1 MLYELIQFFGTDEA
15 ARMLGFELS
24 KELRKQFGSD
34 AYYDAYYSETNLR
47 SVWFLWSLTF
57 CPSNLRDSFHLQTW
71 GYYNTEFTGPVADA
85 CRASALHR
93 LKKVH
98 THRKKTRSE
107 KQKETRARRLAKLP
121 PQLRY
126 VYSKDPERLKKRK
139 ELMDQ
144 IIEKEREQ
152 SLREQRKQ
160 RLERGLKQKYLHNVG
175 RKPRNQ
181 NRLKPIKPPKPQS

>member
-15 ARMLGFELS
+15 ARMLGFELG
-24 KELRKQFGSD
+24 KESRKQFGSD

-57 CPSNLRDSFHLQTW
+57 LPSNLRDSFHLQTW

-98 THRKKTRSE
+98 TQRKKTRSE
-107 KQKETRARRLAKLP
+107 KQKETLARRLAKLP

-126 VYSKDPERLKKRK
+126 VQQGPRATQAAQGVDGPDRQRGG
-139 ELMDQ
+139 DQ
-144 IIEKEREQ
+144 SDENALNRSGSVVLSRSFCTMLVRSIGV
-152 SLREQRKQ
+152 
-160 RLERGLKQKYLHNVG
+160 RGV
-175 RKPRNQ
+175 
-181 NRLKPIKPPKPQS
+181 